1 MREEEVPA
9 RSLPLDDAR
18 YRRFLADLRA
28 LVGPDPWL
36 HDGPVLREFF
46 ETHRA
51 WFGPRTAAAMEQA
64 SDDVLRSMVHVAVL
78 AATELADLHP
88 VSREWLTLHGLSLPP
103 WDVTVPRSAQRLI
116 AFQDRVYG
124 VVEWRPTQRV
134 QLAPDLDEADRRWA
148 TALAI
153 GIGERPQWSNQEVW
167 RYAAYLVMGVEEFQG
182 CRERPDEELAA
193 RYGVPIGAVR
203 FRRRLPD
210 RLTEGPS

>member
-1 MREEEVPA
+1 MPRP
-9 RSLPLDDAR
+9 LPLDDAR
-18 YRRFLADLRA
+18 YRRFLADLRT

-36 HDGPVLREFF
+36 HDASALHGFF
-46 ETHRA
+46 AAHRA
-51 WFGPRTAAAMEQA
+51 WFGPRTAAALDQA

-88 VSREWLTLHGLSLPP
+88 ASREWLTQHGLSLPP
-103 WDVTVPRSAQRLI
+103 WDVTVPRNAQRLI
-116 AFQDRVYG
+116 AFRDRVYG
-124 VVEWRPTQRV
+124 VVEWEPAQRV

-167 RYAAYLVMGVEEFQG
+167 RYAAYLVMGVEEFEPRRG
-182 CRERPDEELAA
+182 WPDEELAA
-193 RYGVPIGAVR
+193 RYGVPVEAVR

-210 RLTEGPS
+210 RLGQGPS